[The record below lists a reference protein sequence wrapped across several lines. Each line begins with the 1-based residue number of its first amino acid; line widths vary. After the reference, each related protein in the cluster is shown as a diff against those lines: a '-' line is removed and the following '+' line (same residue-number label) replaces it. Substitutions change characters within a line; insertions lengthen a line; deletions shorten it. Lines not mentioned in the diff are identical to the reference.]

1 MREMGAERGRE
12 REGERVGWEDGIIV
26 EVQVSVG
33 ALQILGEAI
42 DNFCSQTS
50 LNSVS
55 LLTCVDLESRH
66 IQLPVGGF
74 CSGPQIDTSL
84 YQYEWHVLLQQGP
97 PFERNHGLVNA
108 DVPTRLID
116 ICYSIGQELSY

>member
-12 REGERVGWEDGIIV
+12 REGERGERERGRERERVGWEDGIIV

-66 IQLPVGGF
+66 IRLPV
-74 CSGPQIDTSL
+74 QWRI
-84 YQYEWHVLLQQGP
+84 
-97 PFERNHGLVNA
+97 
-108 DVPTRLID
+108 
-116 ICYSIGQELSY
+116 